1 MQILLAF
8 IVGAVIGAALHFL
21 VPGRSTRGVALGPI
35 VGAAAAGLVWMIL
48 TWAGVGLDSPWLW
61 LSACACAWL
70 WLSAWECVCSPA
82 PWGWFVAEPWSW
94 PKVRPCP

>member
-61 LSACACAWL
+61 LSA
-70 WLSAWECVCSPA
+70 
-82 PWGWFVAEPWSW
+82 FVAPAVVTYPVLLLLTRARTGHDARERARL
-94 PKVRPCP
+94 KIG

>member
-1 MQILLAF
+1 VQILLAF

-61 LSACACAWL
+61 LSAFL
-70 WLSAWECVCSPA
+70 A
-82 PWGWFVAEPWSW
+82 PIVVTYPVLLVLHRTRTAHDARERAQLKIG
-94 PKVRPCP
+94 

>member
-1 MQILLAF
+1 VQILLAF
-8 IVGAVIGAALHFL
+8 IVGAVVGAALHFV

-61 LSACACAWL
+61 LSA
-70 WLSAWECVCSPA
+70 
-82 PWGWFVAEPWSW
+82 FVAPAVVTYPVLLLLTRARTGHDARERARL
-94 PKVRPCP
+94 KIG